1 MKSLAVLAALLAPAV
16 AAAAPPDEPA
26 PWLIEEFFLA
36 RNVHP
41 QDKGEVQVTWSL
53 QHSGEEDVSTTNMTF
68 EAEYGI
74 TDRLQVQAELPW
86 QRVHPRAGDAAA
98 GFENMEAGAQYAFA
112 RGPRRMLTVG
122 ADVELPTSGDSDAD
136 AEVEPYVIVGHS
148 LGRGEAHAS
157 FSYGLGE
164 DHDSAWDVAGVAPY
178 RKWRGTLEVNGR
190 RTGRVDSVRITP
202 GVVWKGL
209 RGYEVGVAVPV
220 GVHNAPGAGIAVTID
235 AEF

>member
-1 MKSLAVLAALLAPAV
+1 MLAAVLALAPAI
-16 AAAAPPDEPA
+16 AIAAPPDEPA

-53 QHSGEEDVSTTNMTF
+53 QHASEEDTSHTDMAV
-68 EAEYGI
+68 EAEFGI
-74 TDRLQVQAELPW
+74 TDRLQIQAELPW
-86 QRVHPRAGDAAA
+86 QRVHPRAGDAVA
-98 GFENMEAGAQYAFA
+98 GFENLEAGAQYAFA
-112 RGPRRMLTVG
+112 RGPRQMLTVG
-122 ADVELPTSGDSDAD
+122 ADVELPTSGDSDAE

-164 DHDSAWDVAGVAPY
+164 GHDVAWDVAGVAPY
-178 RKWRGTLEVNGR
+178 HKWRGTLELNGR
-190 RTGRVDSVRITP
+190 RSERLTSLRITP
-202 GVVWKGL
+202 GVMWKGL
-209 RGYEVGVAVPV
+209 RGYEIGVAMPV
-220 GVHNAPGAGIAVTID
+220 GVHNAPVAGIAVTID